1 MAYKKFNRATS
12 NKERCD
18 FYRQILPLAFRAW
31 VDRLNCS
38 ESIARQPCTLSF
50 MEVLGLFEHEHGL
63 HWTVIY
69 RPERMGQLDHWEF
82 AVSTLARQGE
92 DYFLWMQVSMD
103 VADQIFKENADV
115 FE

>member
-1 MAYKKFNRATS
+1 M
-12 NKERCD
+12 D
-18 FYRQILPLAFRAW
+18 
-31 VDRLNCS
+31 
-38 ESIARQPCTLSF
+38 
-50 MEVLGLFEHEHGL
+50 VLDLFENERGL

-69 RPERMGQLDHWEF
+69 RHERMSHPAHWEF
-82 AVSTLARQGE
+82 AVSTLAGQGE

>member
-1 MAYKKFNRATS
+1 
-12 NKERCD
+12 
-18 FYRQILPLAFRAW
+18 
-31 VDRLNCS
+31 
-38 ESIARQPCTLSF
+38 
-50 MEVLGLFEHEHGL
+50 MEVLDLFESERGL

-69 RPERMGQLDHWEF
+69 RHERMGQLDHWEF

-103 VADQIFKENADV
+103 VADQVFKENSDV

>member
-1 MAYKKFNRATS
+1 MAYKKLNRATS

-38 ESIARQPCTLSF
+38 ESIARQTCTLSF
-50 MEVLGLFEHEHGL
+50 MEVMDLFEHERGL
-63 HWTVIY
+63 HWSVIY
-69 RPERMGQLDHWEF
+69 RPERMGQPDHWEF
-82 AVSTLARQGE
+82 AVSTLAGE
-92 DYFLWMQVSMD
+92 AEDFYFWMQVSME
-103 VADQIFKENADV
+103 VADQIFNENADV